1 MRFKRISIRNYKGIA
16 HAEVDELDREPVI
29 TISGRNGTGKSL
41 LLEAAVG
48 LWTER
53 YPLAHRVG
61 PWGDETSIEIEVT
74 LTDEEWVAVDD
85 WCSRFYETPI
95 EHTSLV
101 YTKSGTRGGGDRI
114 IHDSVPVQILRN
126 PQFQRE
132 NSFSVVDFMPA
143 NRLVPNAQ
151 SPSVDLAM
159 LSHDRVTNERMQML
173 DQFINQRAPMSLP
186 SVGSYLVTLDYQK
199 LLAERQNLSISDD
212 YEVLQSA
219 FNTATGKSLLLPQYD
234 PAKGSNIEIEIP
246 SGHRHPLG
254 DLSSGEQEMLAM
266 MYFVRRLSASGGI
279 LCIDEPEQHL
289 HPTLQA
295 ALFEAMKG
303 LADRSQV
310 LVVSHSVNLIAASPL
325 NGLLQVEAP
334 NDSQTNQVARLRDN
348 PARIELI
355 AALGITPA
363 DVFQSDVLLTVEGET
378 DAQWLRAL
386 FPTELGRAHI
396 IVAGDA
402 DQVMDRY
409 SALSSIPANIPWL
422 CLRDRDL
429 MDNDQRD
436 SLIAKHPNLH
446 IWPRRAIESMFLE
459 PNLIGATCRS
469 VGQNISNEQLADWL
483 TEDAASLK
491 QDVLEKLVRDEL
503 GRRVPP
509 PDENK
514 NCDRFTRIR
523 NYLNDYADVN
533 RRRAEI
539 VDIVVKETAVA
550 LDAAWQEDWIALV
563 DPKPLIAKLSSR
575 IAVFRS
581 PAKLMS
587 ALVARAKEYPT
598 ERPQGLEEF
607 RKRLAA
613 VIQSR

>member
-1 MRFKRISIRNYKGIA
+1 MRFKRISIKNYKGIA
-16 HAEVDELDREPVI
+16 HADVDDLDKEPVI

-53 YPLAHRVG
+53 YPLTHRVG
-61 PWGDETSIEIEVT
+61 PWSDDASVEIEVT

-85 WCSRFYETPI
+85 WRARFHEPSV
-95 EHTSLV
+95 ERGPLV
-101 YTKSGTRGGGDRI
+101 YAKSGTRNGGDRVN
-114 IHDSVPVQILRN
+114 HDSVPVQILRN
-126 PQFQRE
+126 QQFQRE
-132 NSFSVVDFMPA
+132 NPFSVVDFMPA

-151 SPSVDLAM
+151 NASVDLAM
-159 LSHDRVTNERMQML
+159 LSQDRVTNERLQML

-199 LLAERQNLSISDD
+199 LLAERQNLNVSDD

-234 PAKGSNIEIEIP
+234 PAKGSNIEVEIP
-246 SGHRHPLG
+246 SGYRHSLG

-325 NGLLQVEAP
+325 DGLLQVEAP
-334 NDSQTNQVARLRDN
+334 SDGQTNQLARLRDS
-348 PARIELI
+348 PARLELI

-409 SALSSIPANIPWL
+409 AALSSIPAGLPWI

-429 MDNDQRD
+429 MDSNQRD
-436 SLIAKHPNLH
+436 SLIAQHPNLH

-459 PNLIGATCRS
+459 PELIGATCRA
-469 VGQNISNEQLADWL
+469 VGGEISNEEIANWL
-483 TEDAASLK
+483 MDDAASLK

-503 GRRVPP
+503 SRRVPP
-509 PDENK
+509 PIENK
-514 NCDRFTRIR
+514 SSDRFTRIR
-523 NYLNDYADVN
+523 DYLNSYADVN

-539 VDIVVKETAVA
+539 VDDVIKDTTVT
-550 LDAAWQEDWIALV
+550 LDSKWQDDWITLV
-563 DPKPLIAKLSSR
+563 DPKPLIAKLSNR
-575 IAVFRS
+575 ITAFRN
-581 PAKLMS
+581 PTKLIS

-607 RKRLAA
+607 RERLAA
-613 VIQSR
+613 AIQSR